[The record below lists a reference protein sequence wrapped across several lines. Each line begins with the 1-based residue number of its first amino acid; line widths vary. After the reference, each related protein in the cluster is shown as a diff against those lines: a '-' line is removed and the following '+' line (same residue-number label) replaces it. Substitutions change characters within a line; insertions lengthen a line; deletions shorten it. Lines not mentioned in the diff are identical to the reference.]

1 MMTPQQIA
9 LVKKTWRIYSKI
21 DPLLVGDVFYEK
33 LFSEHPALRRL
44 FKTPMAAQ
52 SNKLVDMLTTIVT
65 RLDSKETLFDDLR
78 HLALRHVQYGTK
90 PEHYR
95 YVGEALMWTLQQ
107 GLGADWT
114 PEVQEA
120 WEVCYKEIAEQMLAA
135 TVK

>member
-1 MMTPQQIA
+1 MTPQQIA

-44 FKTPMAAQ
+44 FKTSMAAQ

-65 RLDSKETLFDDLR
+65 RLDSKEMLTNDLR
-78 HLALRHVQYGTK
+78 QLAVRHVQYGTK

-95 YVGEALMWTLQQ
+95 YVGEALMWTLEQ

-114 PEVQEA
+114 PEVQQA
-120 WEVCYKEIAEQMLAA
+120 WTTCYKEIAEQMLDAAA
-135 TVK
+135 T

>member
-1 MMTPQQIA
+1 MTPQQIA

-44 FKTPMAAQ
+44 FKTSMAAQ

-65 RLDSKETLFDDLR
+65 RLDSTEMLTNDLR
-78 HLALRHVQYGTK
+78 QLAIRHVQYGTK

-95 YVGEALMWTLQQ
+95 YVGEALMWTLEK

-114 PEVQEA
+114 PEVQQA
-120 WEVCYKEIAEQMLAA
+120 WTTCYKEIAEQMLDAAA
-135 TVK
+135 T